1 MSRISASSIAR
12 VVALWLL
19 TAAAVSCASSS
30 SNPASTA
37 EPLAARPDLTW
48 RMSTRYQVDLW
59 LHGYALLQKDTTL
72 IPYFKP
78 GYRDSIIAFK
88 KRGTITTALD
98 THADSLSTQLN
109 ADSRLIG
116 GQFLGLYFRTWATT
130 RKAIDDYLKSSSSE
144 ESVRRLNARQIM
156 DPDQRA
162 VFGIIQA
169 SYGTPEER
177 NWLRTFTAALV
188 DEDAKYYANWWRT
201 QQTQRAAV
209 FAAVDSLWTQT
220 YFAKF
225 RKFLTKSGQS
235 RGEILLS
242 LPLDGEGRTL
252 GEPGRG
258 PTITITFPDS
268 VSRAVDAMY
277 VLAHEAV
284 SPVSNAAVNDN
295 TTPAEKKAGVADRYT
310 SPAAVRG
317 GLQLLQKVA
326 PELVIGYARYY
337 LDAAHISYTPGAE
350 VAAIEKAFPLRQTI
364 ADELTNQLNADLS
377 GT

>member
-1 MSRISASSIAR
+1 
-12 VVALWLL
+12 V
-19 TAAAVSCASSS
+19 
-30 SNPASTA
+30 NPS
-37 EPLAARPDLTW
+37 
-48 RMSTRYQVDLW
+48 
-59 LHGYALLQKDTTL
+59 
-72 IPYFKP
+72 
-78 GYRDSIIAFK
+78 
-88 KRGTITTALD
+88 
-98 THADSLSTQLN
+98 
-109 ADSRLIG
+109 
-116 GQFLGLYFRTWATT
+116 
-130 RKAIDDYLKSSSSE
+130 
-144 ESVRRLNARQIM
+144 RQIM
-156 DPDQRA
+156 DPDSRA

-169 SYGTPEER
+169 SYSTPAER
-177 NWLRTFTAALV
+177 QWLRTFTAAMQ
-188 DEDAKYYANWWRT
+188 DENAKYYAAWWKA
-201 QQTQRAAV
+201 QQSQRAAV

-225 RKFLTKSGQS
+225 RQFLTKSGQS

-295 TTPAEKKAGVADRYT
+295 TTPAEKKEGVADRYT

-326 PELVIGYARYY
+326 PELAIGYARYY

-350 VAAIEKAFPLRQTI
+350 VAAIEKAFPLRPTI
-364 ADELTNQLNADLS
+364 AEELTSQLNSDLS
-377 GT
+377 GS